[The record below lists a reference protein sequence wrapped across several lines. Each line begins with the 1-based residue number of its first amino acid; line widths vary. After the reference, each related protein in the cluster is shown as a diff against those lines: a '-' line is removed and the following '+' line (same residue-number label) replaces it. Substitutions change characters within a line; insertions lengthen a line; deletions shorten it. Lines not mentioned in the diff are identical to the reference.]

1 MQGLRN
7 RQVETTM
14 HLGRLNP
21 LPSGLRKR
29 KIVFFFFEK
38 KKKQLKKIKK
48 KFTWYMKA
56 VLESI
61 HLNGNTPMVELES
74 HSRKQRVQSCT
85 VWILL
90 S

>member
-29 KIVFFFFEK
+29 KIFFFFFQK
-38 KKKQLKKIKK
+38 KKKKHLK
-48 KFTWYMKA
+48 
-56 VLESI
+56 
-61 HLNGNTPMVELES
+61 
-74 HSRKQRVQSCT
+74 
-85 VWILL
+85 
-90 S
+90 

>member
-29 KIVFFFFEK
+29 KIVFFFFL
-38 KKKQLKKIKK
+38 KKKQ
-48 KFTWYMKA
+48 
-56 VLESI
+56 
-61 HLNGNTPMVELES
+61 HL
-74 HSRKQRVQSCT
+74 R
-85 VWILL
+85 
-90 S
+90 

>member
-29 KIVFFFFEK
+29 KIVFFFFQK
-38 KKKQLKKIKK
+38 K
-48 KFTWYMKA
+48 
-56 VLESI
+56 
-61 HLNGNTPMVELES
+61 NNT
-74 HSRKQRVQSCT
+74 
-85 VWILL
+85 
-90 S
+90 

>member
-29 KIVFFFFEK
+29 KIVFFFFFFL
-38 KKKQLKKIKK
+38 KKQ
-48 KFTWYMKA
+48 
-56 VLESI
+56 
-61 HLNGNTPMVELES
+61 HL
-74 HSRKQRVQSCT
+74 R
-85 VWILL
+85 
-90 S
+90 

>member
-29 KIVFFFFEK
+29 KIFFFFQ
-38 KKKQLKKIKK
+38 KKKQ
-48 KFTWYMKA
+48 
-56 VLESI
+56 
-61 HLNGNTPMVELES
+61 HL
-74 HSRKQRVQSCT
+74 R
-85 VWILL
+85 
-90 S
+90 

>member
-29 KIVFFFFEK
+29 KIVFFFFQK
-38 KKKQLKKIKK
+38 KTTLKINQR
-48 KFTWYMKA
+48 A
-56 VLESI
+56 VHMIYESSSR
-61 HLNGNTPMVELES
+61 E
-74 HSRKQRVQSCT
+74 HSFE
-85 VWILL
+85 W
-90 S
+90 

>member
-29 KIVFFFFEK
+29 KIVFFFFFLK
-38 KKKQLKKIKK
+38 KKKTLD
-48 KFTWYMKA
+48 
-56 VLESI
+56 
-61 HLNGNTPMVELES
+61 
-74 HSRKQRVQSCT
+74 KQRAVHMIYESSSREHSFE
-85 VWILL
+85 W
-90 S
+90 